1 MEFDG
6 HKTLEIPMHQSYT
19 YLTDPAVLIR
29 TMPGVKSLVETD
41 SGVYRADVEWGVA
54 PLKGKYHG
62 SIRIVDANPPKSY
75 RMIMEGQGPKG
86 EVAINLAVTLTA
98 LDPETT
104 DVHFQGNA
112 ESADDA
118 GGFGQR
124 VMSGVAQMV
133 VSQFFSALVKEAKR
147 R

>member
-6 HKTLEIPMHQSYT
+6 HKTLEISMHQSYT
-19 YLTDPAVLIR
+19 YLTDPSVLVR
-29 TMPGVKSLVETD
+29 TMPGLKSLIETEP
-41 SGVYRADVEWGVA
+41 GVYRADMEWGVA

-86 EVAINLAVTLTA
+86 NVGINLAVALTA
-98 LDPETT
+98 LNSEST
-104 DVHFQGNA
+104 DVHFQGK
-112 ESADDA
+112 ADSDDDS
-118 GGFGQR
+118 GGLGQR

-133 VSQFFSALVKEAKR
+133 VNQFFSALVKEAKSR
-147 R
+147 